1 MAKLKQKAKI
11 DTKDSE
17 RPESKTELEKRA
29 LRHVL
34 NCKKDSL
41 SFYDEKFKQFNYFDR
56 LYLKGAAKINAPYGR
71 ANLELPIAF
80 QQIEPFV
87 SQLMETMVGEAPYI
101 VYQGRNLNDDLVA
114 QKITDFTQYQLDT
127 GGFLTAINS
136 NFRNVGK
143 YGTAVLKVVWETEEI
158 EVENEDTEEVLK
170 IDPKT
175 GIPSID
181 LRVVK
186 STEAVTMHDGPMFY
200 NLSIF
205 DFFVPPAASSP
216 NVQKMDW
223 CIHRLYRNPRQLLDN
238 PNYTRNR
245 KKLKD
250 ILGRGDEEDSAREGP
265 NAGPTLDT
273 AKQTSEY
280 QKNAQGPSKYEG
292 KLEILE
298 WWGNFDW
305 VKNGPE
311 VPTLITAVCS
321 GNTGFIIRLDKNPL
335 KFKFK
340 PFIMYN
346 DYPVEGEA
354 YGHGELYAIKGLIEE
369 STALRNAR
377 LDIAN
382 ISLNTMWLVER
393 SSGIN
398 IRELYTSPD
407 KIILTNDLNGIRR
420 LEMPEVSASSVNELA
435 RIDYDIQNTT
445 EILNPRQD
453 ISNVG
458 AAFGST
464 ATGVNFLSSKSNLR
478 LLTKVRLFEENLFK
492 PLAQMLNWYNKDL
505 LSRKTYYRT
514 TDENSPYGELDP
526 SAFAT
531 EVDFKPTSA
540 PDRLTVA
547 QQRENLSYLLQVIA
561 QVEKVAPGTNNL
573 PEIMKQVY
581 KLAGFPHPDR
591 YIKPPQ
597 TVVVQTPDGQL
608 LDPKGQPVQIV
619 PPEALAGPAPGAPL
633 PQ

>member
-1 MAKLKQKAKI
+1 MAKPIKSK
-11 DTKDSE
+11 TVT
-17 RPESKTELEKRA
+17 PESLDNKTLETKVGLEERA
-29 LRHVL
+29 LKLVL
-34 NCKKDSL
+34 KSKKDSL
-41 SFYDEKFKQFNYFDR
+41 QFYDEKFKQFNYFDR
-56 LYLKGAAKINAPYGR
+56 LYLKGAAKTNTPYGR

-87 SQLMETMVGEAPYI
+87 SQLMESMVGEAPYI
-101 VYQGRNLNDDLVA
+101 VYQGRNFNDDQVA
-114 QKITDFTQYQLDT
+114 QEITDFTQYQLDT

-143 YGTAVLKVVWETEEI
+143 YGSAVLKVVWETEDLDIEDEQEI
-158 EVENEDTEEVLK
+158 EEPFIN
-170 IDPKT
+170 PKT
-175 GIPSID
+175 GM
-181 LRVVK
+181 LEVK
-186 STEAVTMHDGPMFY
+186 VKKIQKTETISMQDGPVFY

-205 DFFVPPAASSP
+205 DFFVPPSASSP
-216 NVQKMDW
+216 NVQKMEW
-223 CIHRLYRNPRQLLDN
+223 VIHRTYRSVRELLDN

-245 KKLKD
+245 KQLKALLQKGD
-250 ILGRGDEEDSAREGP
+250 LGEDKYSSTTSP
-265 NAGPTLDT
+265 SLDSS
-273 AKQTSEY
+273 KETSQY
-280 QKNAQGPSKYEG
+280 QKNSQGSLKYEG
-292 KLEILE
+292 KLEVLE
-298 WWGNFDW
+298 WWGAFDW
-305 VKNGPE
+305 VENGPQI
-311 VPTLITAVCS
+311 PTLITVVR
-321 GNTGFIIRLDKNPL
+321 TGEAGFTVRLDKNPL

-340 PFIMYN
+340 PFLMYN

-354 YGHGELYAIKGLIEE
+354 YGHGELHSIRGLIEE

-420 LEMPEVSASSVNELA
+420 LDMPEVSSSSVNELA

-445 EILNPRQD
+445 EIVNPRQD
-453 ISNVG
+453 VSNVG
-458 AAFGST
+458 SAFGGT
-464 ATGVNFLSSKSNLR
+464 ATGVNFLSSKANLR
-478 LLTKVRLFEENLFK
+478 LTTKVRLFEENLFK

-505 LSRKTYYRT
+505 LTAKAYYRT
-514 TDENSPYGELDP
+514 TDEASPYGELDP

-531 EVDFKPTSA
+531 PVDFKPTSA
-540 PDRLTVA
+540 PDRLTIA

-581 KLAGFPHPDR
+581 KLAGFPHPER

-597 TVVVQTPDGQL
+597 TVVMQTPDGQL
-608 LDPKGQPVQIV
+608 IDQKGQPVQV
-619 PPEALAGPAPGAPL
+619 LPPEQPGGTQPPLAA
-633 PQ
+633 